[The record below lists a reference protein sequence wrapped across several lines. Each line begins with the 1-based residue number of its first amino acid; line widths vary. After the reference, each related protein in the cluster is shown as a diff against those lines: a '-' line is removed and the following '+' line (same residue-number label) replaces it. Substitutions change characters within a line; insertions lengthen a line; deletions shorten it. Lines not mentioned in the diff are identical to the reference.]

1 MFLCVSKFQMEN
13 KKTLI
18 TFKLGLEGIF
28 VGIVI
33 LYVVALAATVTH
45 ECSFKPL
52 KTNVCS
58 FDKSIYCTQAC
69 NFTFLEIS
77 VCLLPMHKPMCL
89 KLMLLYKHFNFH
101 ICKLILLCI

>member
-1 MFLCVSKFQMEN
+1 MFLCFSKFQMEN

-77 VCLLPMHKPMCL
+77 VCLQPLFSSRFPSVSFFITVSYMYCKPTIR
-89 KLMLLYKHFNFH
+89 LM
-101 ICKLILLCI
+101 